1 MTGNGKYA
9 TPGRWVL
16 GFCILVLSIKRP
28 PPVMAAHWNYRLPI
42 AAKLKW
48 TAHGVP
54 VKRSFLGF
62 SIEWGLIDHLT
73 TSRFGRRHAMIRLI
87 DMLQRYNGPMVLRI
101 GGNSEDEAAYDLPR
115 DHGLPKFVH
124 INITRQT
131 LERLAA
137 LARATHCKFII
148 GLNLGVNR
156 PALAVQ
162 LVRAAERVIGNQYI
176 LAFEIGNEIDS
187 LGRLG
192 RIWKHNT
199 FAFCMQR
206 WNRYAHA
213 IRPYLPSPR
222 EIAGPAFAGGWNRE
236 IPKFIALEHRRLC
249 LVTLHRYP
257 LGAPIKNP
265 ESPAFANIAHLL
277 GNRAAR
283 AFGPGLMQRTVLI
296 AARDNLPVRWGEMNS
311 AWGGGKKSISSTFA
325 SALWCAD
332 ALFEAADVGA
342 AGVNV
347 HMSEGFDHFSGAYD
361 PVYFRSH
368 GPLEVRPSFYG
379 MLLFAQAIQ
388 DHARV
393 IPVRYKTHVNVKIW
407 AALAADGTL
416 RVVVL
421 NKSQHHQVVV
431 HLRLGAKEN
440 VILKTLTAPTVLTQ
454 RHINYG
460 GRSFYGSVDGKLRG
474 AKIVTFAQNSSGYVR
489 VPVAPYSA
497 ELIRSAI

>member
-1 MTGNGKYA
+1 MIINVKCATLGKWIIVVCMLLLS
-9 TPGRWVL
+9 TPQL
-16 GFCILVLSIKRP
+16 SSALVAHRNFQP
-28 PPVMAAHWNYRLPI
+28 PI
-42 AAKLKW
+42 DTKFQW
-48 TAHGVP
+48 TAHRPP
-54 VKRSFLGF
+54 VRQSFMGF
-62 SIEWGLIDHLT
+62 SIEWGFIDHLT
-73 TSRFGRRHAMIRLI
+73 TSRFDRRQAMIRLI
-87 DMLQRYNGPMVLRI
+87 DTLERYNGPMVLRI

-124 INITRQT
+124 INITHQT
-131 LERLAA
+131 LEHLAA

-162 LVRAAERVIGNQYI
+162 LVRAAERIIGNRHI

-192 RIWKHNT
+192 GIWKHNT
-199 FAFCMQR
+199 FALCMQR

-213 IRPYLPSPR
+213 IRPYLPGTR

-265 ESPAFANIAHLL
+265 ESPAFADIAHLL

-283 AFGPGLMQRTVLI
+283 VFGPGLMQRTVLT
-296 AARDNLPVRWGEMNS
+296 AARYNLPVRWGEMNS

-347 HMSEGFDHFSGAYD
+347 HMCHFPGAYD
-361 PVYFRSH
+361 PVYFHLH

-388 DHARV
+388 DHARM
-393 IPVRYKTHVNVKIW
+393 IPVRYKAHVNVKIW
-407 AALAADGTL
+407 AARAADGIL

-421 NKSQHHQVVV
+421 NKSLHHQVVV
-431 HLRLGAKEN
+431 HLRLGVTGN

-460 GRSFYGSVDGKLRG
+460 GRSFYGAVDGKLRG
-474 AKIVTFAQNSSGYVR
+474 AKTVTFAQNSGGHIIVS
-489 VPVAPYSA
+489 VAPYSA
-497 ELIRSAI
+497 ELIRCAK